1 MDNKDNDKFLVLNTG
16 GTFNK
21 IYNDITGELVVSKN
35 NNFMIKSILKFS
47 KIDRVTIK
55 SIIHKDSLDMNKKDR
70 KKIIKYIERSK
81 SQYIIIIHGTDTMEK
96 TAKFINKHIKNK
108 VIILTGAM
116 VPYSIDK
123 VEATANFSLAMGFLQ
138 GKKIKNDVYIA
149 MHGKVKKYNK
159 IYKNR
164 ELGIF
169 ECH

>member
-1 MDNKDNDKFLVLNTG
+1 MDNKDNDKFLVLNIG

-21 IYNDITGELVVSKN
+21 IYNEIIGKLIVPN
-35 NNFMIKSILKFS
+35 NNFIIKSVLESS
-47 KIDRVTIK
+47 KIGRISIK